1 MKFCANCGTQI
12 LDEATGCPQ
21 CKTSPSNQQ
30 STNNQHSH
38 TSKKFNKMIIVIPLV
53 VFATAL
59 ITTIGSYFTL
69 LYLNDIFPIKDE
81 SYIENIPEDAD
92 DSEVNTK
99 NETVIS
105 DSLDKCPASEYGNH
119 DWSRATCQEPS
130 YCYDCNKEKNDKLG
144 NHNWNSDEDGNRYC
158 WDCGL
163 PYDDFVDSDN

>member
-81 SYIENIPEDAD
+81 SYIENIIRLNKGKVATFYMTYN
-92 DSEVNTK
+92 DSLEYRDKVYRGIIQAAGK
-99 NETVIS
+99 DHIVIS
-105 DSLDKCPASEYGNH
+105 DTRDGKRYILLLVYLDYVEFDEPINYEYPI
-119 DWSRATCQEPS
+119 R
-130 YCYDCNKEKNDKLG
+130 
-144 NHNWNSDEDGNRYC
+144 
-158 WDCGL
+158 
-163 PYDDFVDSDN
+163 